1 MPEGDK
7 GPGVDVLIRYRDEI
21 DDVLPEE
28 LRLIEAHL
36 PDLIRFMLEEM
47 GTKEEKRE

>member
-1 MPEGDK
+1 VPEGDK
-7 GPGVDVLIRYRDEI
+7 EPGFKVSIRYRDGI

-36 PDLIRFMLEEM
+36 PDLIRSMLQDLGIEEERR
-47 GTKEEKRE
+47 K

>member
-1 MPEGDK
+1 MAEGDK
-7 GPGVDVLIRYRDEI
+7 GPGVDVSIQYHEGI

-36 PDLIRFMLEEM
+36 PDLFRSMLQDLGIEE
-47 GTKEEKRE
+47 EERT

>member
-7 GPGVDVLIRYRDEI
+7 GPGVDVSIQFHEGI
-21 DDVLPEE
+21 DDVLTEE

-36 PDLIRFMLEEM
+36 PDLIRSMLQDLGIEEERR
-47 GTKEEKRE
+47 K

>member
-1 MPEGDK
+1 MPEEDK
-7 GPGVDVLIRYRDEI
+7 GSGVDVSIQYRDGI

-36 PDLIRFMLEEM
+36 PELIRAMLEEM
-47 GTKEEKRE
+47 GIEEE

>member
-7 GPGVDVLIRYRDEI
+7 GPGYHVSIRYRDGI

-28 LRLIEAHL
+28 IRLIEAHL
-36 PDLIRFMLEEM
+36 PELIRAMLEEL
-47 GTKEEKRE
+47 GIEEERKE

>member
-7 GPGVDVLIRYRDEI
+7 GSGVDVSIRYRDGI

-36 PDLIRFMLEEM
+36 PDLIRSMLQDLGLEEER
-47 GTKEEKRE
+47 KK

>member
-7 GPGVDVLIRYRDEI
+7 GPGVDVLIRYRDGI

-36 PDLIRFMLEEM
+36 PDLIRSMLQDLGIE
-47 GTKEEKRE
+47 EEKRK

>member
-1 MPEGDK
+1 VPEGDK
-7 GPGVDVLIRYRDEI
+7 GPGFDVSIRYRDGI

-36 PDLIRFMLEEM
+36 PELIRAMLEEM
-47 GTKEEKRE
+47 EIEEEQRK

>member
-7 GPGVDVLIRYRDEI
+7 KTGVAISIRYRDGI

-36 PDLIRFMLEEM
+36 PDLIRSMLQDLRIE
-47 GTKEEKRE
+47 EEKRK

>member
-1 MPEGDK
+1 MPERDN
-7 GPGVDVLIRYRDEI
+7 GPGYHVSIRYRDGI

-36 PDLIRFMLEEM
+36 PDLIRSMLQDLGLEEER
-47 GTKEEKRE
+47 KK

>member
-1 MPEGDK
+1 VPEGEK
-7 GPGVDVLIRYRDEI
+7 GPGVDVSIRYRDGI

-36 PDLIRFMLEEM
+36 PDLIRSMLQDLGLEEER
-47 GTKEEKRE
+47 KK